1 MCLGQLEYISFNQ
14 KSNENTHKF
23 KVMFLVVNQSK
34 PFLEFYC
41 DKNNLV
47 SKISL
52 EHSIN
57 VYPSIN
63 LQNRSEFCVQTKTQ
77 IIKLVCEDDES
88 MNDWIKCIKMKLIQ
102 MKIINYEN
110 FYSNKSQLQRGLTS
124 IQRNVTETNQ
134 RQTQDE
140 QRHQVDDNQ
149 VDNQQFYEQLFG
161 QQSIGL
167 QNLVT
172 TTITTITT
180 APTTSAPPISAPPIS
195 APSTSTPPTTSMSS
209 LMNQTS
215 SQNIDS
221 IESDDN
227 YYEQLFNAQSMMSQ
241 LNVEPNE
248 EGPPPYQQEQTSPR
262 VSSSVHNLVPQTSS
276 QSPRPLPRSSPQ
288 TTSSSPSSPSVQ
300 ISLRESQ
307 VLKLQKE
314 MTNQFGVRIS
324 LRKKDLINSIA
335 LINYNNQCFIG
346 GWKSANAF
354 LHNKFHIGDRIKAI
368 VQSDQHNL
376 IESSSQ
382 SWELIKNS
390 PENCS
395 IELIIERIPHGRVY
409 LIKKDHEKQDLGL
422 IRDKLVIK
430 HVIFNGVAQRFGLND
445 IDNDNWCLTEVNNR
459 SLNLFSKEKEI
470 ETRLNS
476 IGKEISLI
484 VQSNLFIKSM
494 KKQLKQA
501 KSFKQFLI
509 H

>member
-1 MCLGQLEYISFNQ
+1 MCLGQLEYVSFNQ

-23 KVMFLVVNQSK
+23 KVMFLVVDQSK

-47 SKISL
+47 SRIPL

-110 FYSNKSQLQRGLTS
+110 FYSNKNQLQRGLTS
-124 IQRNVTETNQ
+124 SQRNVTETNQ
-134 RQTQDE
+134 RQIQDE
-140 QRHQVDDNQ
+140 QRHQVDNQ
-149 VDNQQFYEQLFG
+149 VSNEQFYEQLFG
-161 QQSIGL
+161 QQSIGI

-172 TTITTITT
+172 TTITATAPPTS
-180 APTTSAPPISAPPIS
+180 APTTSI
-195 APSTSTPPTTSMSS
+195 SS
-209 LMNQTS
+209 LRTNQTS

-276 QSPRPLPRSSPQ
+276 QSPRPSPRPSLRPSPQ
-288 TTSSSPSSPSVQ
+288 TTPSSLQATPSSPSSPSVQ

-368 VQSDQHNL
+368 AQNDQHNL

-395 IELIIERIPHGRVY
+395 IELIIERIPYGRVY

-430 HVIFNGVAQRFGLND
+430 HVIFNGMAQRFGLND

-494 KKQLKQA
+494 KKQLKQT